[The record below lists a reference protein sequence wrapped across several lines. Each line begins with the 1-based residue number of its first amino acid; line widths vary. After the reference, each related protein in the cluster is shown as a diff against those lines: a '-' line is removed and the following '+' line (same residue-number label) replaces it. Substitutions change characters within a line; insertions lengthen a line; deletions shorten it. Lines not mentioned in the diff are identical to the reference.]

1 MLRGSAVAA
10 AFLTAYVLAVGAL
23 THLTVVT
30 LGLVERRYAGAPWQA
45 WLSVHWPRQAGF
57 YAPAA
62 VAALLAAWYSRL
74 PMEDVPGLL
83 GAFLGVILF
92 MMLWDY
98 ASWELAKPSTLLF
111 QLLLGGA
118 FFVAARICRR
128 RVSAR

>member
-1 MLRGSAVAA
+1 MLRGAALAA
-10 AFLTAYVLAVGAL
+10 AFLAAYALAVGAL
-23 THLTVVT
+23 THLAVVV

-45 WLSVHWPRQAGF
+45 WLGVHWPLQAAF

-92 MMLWDY
+92 MMPWDY
-98 ASWELAKPSTLLF
+98 ASWELAKPSTLL
-111 QLLLGGA
+111 
-118 FFVAARICRR
+118 
-128 RVSAR
+128 SS